1 MIDLKAWVIHALGG
15 VTAEEQERGLRLARP
30 IKHMLADMNESLYKL
45 GHYHQSDREAASS
58 VWIDLT
64 RQVPFPQQAPDSA
77 PLTNWSE
84 MASKAFA
91 PYPQHVPKEDTGL
104 MRVTGVGHL
113 PITRKTGDLARLAA
127 IKQAERRQG

>member
-30 IKHMLADMNESLYKL
+30 IKAMLADMNESLYKL
-45 GHYHQSDREAASS
+45 GHYHQADREAESS

-77 PLTNWSE
+77 P
-84 MASKAFA
+84 
-91 PYPQHVPKEDTGL
+91 KEDTGL
-104 MRVTGVGHL
+104 MRVAGIGHL
-113 PITRKTGDLARLAA
+113 PPTRQTGDLARLAA
-127 IKQAERRQG
+127 IKRAERRQG